1 METNSGLTALKDLLF
16 DEENRK
22 YHELN
27 SKLKEVNERIDQALQ
42 ARDLPDAEVNEIIDK
57 MMEVMPEK
65 LGPTITAT
73 LKVQIKES
81 KDDVVQA
88 LFPIIGQMIKKYVA
102 QEMAVLTEGIDRQLE
117 QALSLDGIKLRL
129 KALFTGVK
137 YSELMLQK
145 ASEPQIQQIFIIEEN
160 SGILMA
166 SYSRGKALDQDM
178 IAGML
183 TAIKSF
189 VEDAFEDAN
198 KNLESI
204 NYDDFNIYVQ
214 NFHKFY
220 ISVAMTGTINA
231 SFKQR
236 LDETIL
242 LFVKEIMMKKNERS
256 AKELE
261 ARLTLYFSKL

>member
-1 METNSGLTALKDLLF
+1 METNGGLTALKDLLF
-16 DEENRK
+16 DEENKK
-22 YHELN
+22 YRELN
-27 SKLKEVNERIDQALQ
+27 QKLKEVNERIDESLK
-42 ARDLPDAEVNEIIDK
+42 ARDLPDAEVNEIIEK

-81 KDDVVQA
+81 RDDVVQA

-102 QEMAVLTEGIDRQLE
+102 QEMAVLTEGIDKQLE
-117 QALSLDGIKLRL
+117 QALSFDGIKLRL

-145 ASEPQIQQIFIIEEN
+145 ATEPKIQQIFIIEEN

-189 VEDAFEDAN
+189 VEDAFED
-198 KNLESI
+198 KSKSLESI
-204 NYDDFNIYVQ
+204 NYEDFNIYVQ
-214 NFHKFY
+214 NFNKFY
-220 ISVAMTGTINA
+220 IAVAMTGTINA
-231 SFKQR
+231 SYKQR

-242 LFVKEIMMKKNERS
+242 LFVKEIMRKTDRTTEN
-256 AKELE
+256 LE
-261 ARLTLYFSKL
+261 ARLTLYFNKL